1 VFITMLDY
9 MFKLDSFLLNKLE
22 FVYKLLDNFFLFQ
35 YNKHH
40 DQFLFLFFFIFYT
53 FYKSM
58 VIIAT

>member
-1 VFITMLDY
+1 MFITMLDY

-35 YNKHH
+35 YNKQH
-40 DQFLFLFFFIFYT
+40 DQFFIFKIFFYT